1 MNSFHFPWGHQIS
14 VRDKRSEASPGICTP
29 CETQGVQCTKN
40 ARSRPLPLR
49 SHSGAKTTI
58 WRCILFPP
66 VSSQSQFKVRKG
78 RFRWDFPQIFRRK
91 PWFFAAKFTVVTE
104 STHLYQSVFCAIFR
118 APLFFWKAFACH
130 RLPEILPGFEC
141 CGILVWFL
149 PWPIRYN
156 LIIWACG
163 LRCLQLLF
171 FWQASTFGEPGF
183 HIIPMKVIVNI
194 SYCAKAEVGKH
205 VTCGCLTLWKL
216 MATHRPW
223 QVKGCDSAL
232 DLQFFHG
239 SLVSLADQAPMS
251 RMDGPWNWPKVMT
264 SVCHLLSSP
273 PTRWSAW
280 SSKWC
285 WWNLFPFQSR

>member
-1 MNSFHFPWGHQIS
+1 MYKREADRYHSAAILVQKQQSGGVYSFLLPAHNLS
-14 VRDKRSEASPGICTP
+14 SRSGRADF
-29 CETQGVQCTKN
+29 
-40 ARSRPLPLR
+40 LR
-49 SHSGAKTTI
+49 FSAD
-58 WRCILFPP
+58 F
-66 VSSQSQFKVRKG
+66 SQKAM
-78 RFRWDFPQIFRRK
+78 I
-91 PWFFAAKFTVVTE
+91 FFAAESVVTE
-104 STHLYQSVFCAIFR
+104 STICINLSFVQYGT
-118 APLFFWKAFACH
+118 PFFLEGVCLPSSSRNSA
-130 RLPEILPGFEC
+130 RLRVGGMF
-141 CGILVWFL
+141 VWFL

-156 LIIWACG
+156 LILWACG
-163 LRCLQLLF
+163 WLPAALVQRE
-171 FWQASTFGEPGF
+171 ASTFGEPGF

-239 SLVSLADQAPMS
+239 SLVSLADQVPMS
-251 RMDGPWNWPKVMT
+251 RMWRTLKLTFEVMT
-264 SVCHLLSSP
+264 SVCHLLSNP